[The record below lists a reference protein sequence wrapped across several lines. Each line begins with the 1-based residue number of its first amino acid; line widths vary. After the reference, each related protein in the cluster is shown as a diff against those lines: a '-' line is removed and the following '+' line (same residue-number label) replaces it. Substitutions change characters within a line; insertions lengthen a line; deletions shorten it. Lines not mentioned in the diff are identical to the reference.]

1 MINNTQIYVSKKNAQ
16 IVNAIVED
24 GNAYVVSFKDGV
36 EFRSTNRA
44 FVQNEIV
51 RRGKTERDEILE
63 NLHTMRKDFPEP
75 KADEIA
81 DNQEP
86 KEPQGLWF
94 SIGEDFPNYEINL
107 GTDEVRNSKGQIL
120 KPREGAG
127 GRLFYGLRHKSNRGS
142 FFIKNL
148 RERAQAEYERKKRI
162 KSIKDE
168 SVQRLKNFAEGLKK

>member
-1 MINNTQIYVSKKNAQ
+1 MINNTQIYVSKKNAA

-51 RRGKTERDEILE
+51 RRGKTERDEIIE
-63 NLHTMRKDFPEP
+63 NLQTMRADFPEP

-94 SIGEDFPNYEINL
+94 PIGEDFPNYEINL
-107 GTDEVRNSKGQIL
+107 GTDEVRNSKGELL
-120 KPREGAG
+120 KAREGAG
-127 GRLFYGLRHKSNRGS
+127 GRMFYSLRHKGNRGS

-148 RERAQAEYERKKRI
+148 RERAHNLYNYKKAL
-162 KSIKDE
+162 KDE
-168 SVQRLKNFAEGLKK
+168 GVARLKNFEKELRK